1 MAQKIARKIS
11 QKTEQESGRR
21 VRRMLQMMLLLQESQ
36 ARSAAELAEQFQVS
50 RRTVFRDIQLLRDTG
65 FPLVYD
71 VARDGYALQ
80 HRVMQHVDLQPL
92 ELIAVADCGLGAARL
107 PFLRAAREVALA
119 KLTASTSSLTQA
131 QVHYVREQLANL
143 LAQTDGEDL
152 DEATVEAMLEH
163 WIETSRPEPAAE
175 ALSEP
180 APPPEPA
187 TPPVD

>member
-1 MAQKIARKIS
+1 MAQKTARKMS

-36 ARSAAELAEQFQVS
+36 ARSVVELADQFRVS
-50 RRTVFRDIQLLRDTG
+50 RRTIFRDIQLLRDTG

-71 VARDGYALQ
+71 VAQDGYALQ
-80 HRVMQHVDLQPL
+80 QRVVQHVELQPL
-92 ELIAVADCGLGAARL
+92 ELIAIAECGPGAAGL

-119 KLTASTSSLTQA
+119 KLTASASSLTQA
-131 QVHYVREQLANL
+131 QVQYVREQLVNL
-143 LAQTDGEDL
+143 LAQTDGDL

-163 WIETSRPEPAAE
+163 WIEVSRPEPAAE
-175 ALSEP
+175 AQSEP

-187 TPPVD
+187 APPVD